1 MQRSSTHRKDFF
13 VFGMS
18 EAVGKTT
25 EATVKA
31 KFDTY
36 RDFIFR
42 VNFTNG
48 LYVRNREENEKQPK
62 FYVGFGNNSAL
73 IKGIM
78 RRRFWWQLVDKVT
91 DDTNFVWTQ
100 LKIADV
106 FKKQSRSITKIRTG
120 RYSRTDN
127 LSKEGS
133 STAVEKSDESQDC
146 NRNLM
151 CGEDLLLWEKYL
163 EKNGKH

>member
-1 MQRSSTHRKDFF
+1 MQRSNSHRKDFF

-18 EAVGKTT
+18 EAVGKTQ

-31 KFDTY
+31 KFDIY

-48 LYVRNREENEKQPK
+48 LYVRNREENERQPK
-62 FYVGFGNNSAL
+62 FFVGFGNNSAL

-78 RRRFWWQLVDKVT
+78 RRRFWWQIVDKIT
-91 DDTNFVWTQ
+91 DDTNFIWTQ

-120 RYSRTDN
+120 RYSLIDN

-133 STAVEKSDESQDC
+133 STAIEKSNESQDC

-151 CGEDLLLWEKYL
+151 CGEDLLLWENYL
-163 EKNGKH
+163 